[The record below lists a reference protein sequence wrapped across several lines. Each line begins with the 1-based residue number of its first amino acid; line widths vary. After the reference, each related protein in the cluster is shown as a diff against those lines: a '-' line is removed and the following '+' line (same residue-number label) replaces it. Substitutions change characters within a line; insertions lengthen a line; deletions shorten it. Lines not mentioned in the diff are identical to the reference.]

1 MKNNIV
7 LITGAAGF
15 IGSKLTR
22 KFIQNGFKV
31 IGIDN
36 LNSYYDISLKKRRIQ
51 ELIEE
56 LKPTNDNWKFYKDSL
71 EDFYKMQNIFN
82 INKPSIVINLAA
94 QAGVRYS
101 INNPSSYVQSNLVG
115 FANILELS
123 RQFSVDHLIYAS
135 SSSVYGGNE
144 SLPFHEVHQVNHPIS
159 LYAATKKSNEL
170 MAHSY
175 SHLYQIPI
183 TGLRFFTVYGPWG
196 RPDMAPMIFAKSI
209 LNEVPIQIYN
219 YGNMQRDFTFIDDIV
234 EGVFKCSLKPAS
246 INLDFDKRN
255 PDPST
260 SFAPYRL
267 FNIGNNKPVELI
279 CFIDLLEYYLGKKA
293 IREFKPLQPGDVIS
307 TAADTSLLHEWIQF
321 VPSTS
326 IEEGID
332 KFASWFKKFYC

>member
-1 MKNNIV
+1 MKNKTV

-22 KFIQNGFKV
+22 KFIKNDFKV

-36 LNSYYDISLKKRRIQ
+36 LNSYYDISLKRNRIKK
-51 ELIEE
+51 LIDDIN
-56 LKPTNDNWKFYKDSL
+56 LNKKNWIFYKKSL
-71 EDFYKMQNIFN
+71 EDLISIKKIFN
-82 INKPSIVINLAA
+82 EHNPSIVINLAA

-101 INNPSSYVQSNLVG
+101 IKNPDSYVQSNLVG
-115 FANILELS
+115 FANILELT
-123 RQFSVDHLIYAS
+123 RNGNVDHLIYAS

-144 SLPFHEVHQVNHPIS
+144 FLPFHETHPVNHPIS

-175 SHLYQIPI
+175 SHLYQIPT

-209 LNEVPIQIYN
+209 LNNNPIHIYN
-219 YGNMQRDFTFIDDIV
+219 YGKMKRDFTFIDDIV
-234 EGVFKCSLKPAS
+234 EGVFRCSLKPSAKNES
-246 INLDFDKRN
+246 FDKKA

-260 SFAPYRL
+260 SFAPHRI
-267 FNIGNNKPVELI
+267 FNIGNNKPVDLLY
-279 CFIDLLEYYLGKKA
+279 FIDLLENFLGKKA
-293 IREFKPLQPGDVIS
+293 IRKLEPLQPGDVIS
-307 TAADTSLLHEWIQF
+307 TAADTSLLNDWIKF

-326 IEEGID
+326 IEEGIE
-332 KFASWFKKFYC
+332 KFSRWYKEYYY